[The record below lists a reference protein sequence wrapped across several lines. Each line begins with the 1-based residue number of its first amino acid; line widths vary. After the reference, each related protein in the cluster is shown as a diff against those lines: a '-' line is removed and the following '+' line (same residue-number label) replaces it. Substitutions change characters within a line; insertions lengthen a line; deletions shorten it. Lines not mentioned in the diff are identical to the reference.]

1 MDMQLSKKGGMKRK
15 AVALAII
22 LLISVSIV
30 AVGSMSPLVHGQT
43 QSTVVYGTVTDENGV
58 NLSSVA
64 VGLYTPN
71 GALVT
76 STLTDS
82 FGGFVLTNVAFGTYS
97 LHLTK
102 LGYAEAAQSIVVNT
116 FGQLLGTIV
125 LSSALSLSTSIL
137 SLVAS
142 PGDQVTIPFTLT
154 NSGGETEVVAFSTS
168 NPEGWS
174 ASVLEGNYELGNLSV
189 SSGQSMALQLEVT
202 VSSTAPVGV
211 DFSVS
216 ITAFGITNTSL
227 TLAILAQPQPT
238 AIVSGRIVD
247 ENNNGMNRVEVDAY
261 TPGNVLI
268 KSAQTSSNGSFSIE
282 VPIADTSSL
291 QFSKDGYAEVTKTV
305 SLKFKGETVN
315 LGDITLI
322 EALKLTSSILSTVA
336 NPGGQ
341 ITIPFTAGNGGSTP
355 ETVAFSVSYPA
366 GWSARVLDSSGHEVK
381 SASLAS
387 NVASNF
393 QLEVEVPLGA
403 TGAQNLSLIAVGAT
417 TSTIDFTVNVESTNE
432 SIISCQFPGKSAT
445 PGDTIRFQIE
455 LMNPFSVEMRF
466 EVSMD
471 SVPANWTAS
480 IKNSN
485 GDSVTEIL
493 LSAGGSVNL
502 VVQVNSF
509 ASATTGQTYGL
520 DVKAESDDNNV
531 TDSLPITVAL
541 TEATNEVTLT
551 ASLPEIAITAGNV
564 ADYSATI
571 VNLGV
576 TDRLLLLTI
585 VPPSGW
591 TAIFKS
597 GSVEVT
603 TLYLYAGNTSALTI
617 AVTPPST
624 VSVGSYVIPVQVKS
638 ESGVVL
644 DELNLTTTVTGSY
657 GMTLGLSTYLTTAT
671 SGGTATFTATV
682 TNSGYSPLTGVV
694 ADITLPVSA
703 WSDAVTPVQVGTL
716 SPKESVTFT
725 VVVTTT
731 DTTVSGDYL
740 VTVAGSS
747 DQVSSDSSQVRV
759 TVSTSTSWGIYGIV
773 IAVILIIAL
782 ILVFR
787 KFKRR

>member
-1 MDMQLSKKGGMKRK
+1 MDMQLSKRGGMKRK

>member
-1 MDMQLSKKGGMKRK
+1 MDMQLSKRGGMKRK

-657 GMTLGLSTYLTTAT
+657 DLTLGLSTYLTTAT

>member
-1 MDMQLSKKGGMKRK
+1 MNMQLSKKDVVKRK

-22 LLISVSIV
+22 LLISVSIM

-43 QSTVVYGTVTDENGV
+43 QSTVVYGTVSDENGV
-58 NLSSVA
+58 GLSSVVA
-64 VGLYTPN
+64 ALYTPN

-82 FGGFVLTNVAFGTYS
+82 SGDFVLTTVAFGTYS

-102 LGYAEAAQSIVVNT
+102 LGYAEVAQNIAVNT

-125 LSSALSLSTSIL
+125 LPSALSLSTSIL

-142 PGDQVTIPFTLT
+142 PGDQITIPFTLT
-154 NSGGETEVVAFSTS
+154 NSGAETEVVAFSTS

-174 ASVLEGNYELGNLSV
+174 ASVLEGNYELGNLSLP
-189 SSGQSMALQLEVT
+189 SGQSMALQLEVT
-202 VSSTAPVGV
+202 VSSTAPVDV
-211 DFSVS
+211 DYNVS
-216 ITAFGITNTSL
+216 ITAIGITNSSL
-227 TLAILAQPQPT
+227 TIAILAQPQPT

-247 ENNNGMNRVEVDAY
+247 ENNNGMNGVEVDAY

-268 KSAQTSSNGSFSIE
+268 KSTQTSSNGSFSIE

-305 SLKFKGETVN
+305 SLKFEGETVN
-315 LGDITLI
+315 LGDITLS
-322 EALKLTSSILSTVA
+322 EALKLTSSILSTVT

-341 ITIPFTAGNGGSTP
+341 ITIPFTAGNAGSTP
-355 ETVAFSVSYPA
+355 ETVAFSVSYPV
-366 GWSARVLDSSGHEVK
+366 GWSAIVLDSSGHQVE
-381 SASLAS
+381 STSLAS
-387 NVASNF
+387 NLASNF
-393 QLEVEVPLGA
+393 QLEVNVPLGSA
-403 TGAQNLSLIAVGAT
+403 GAQNLSLIAAGAT
-417 TSTIDFTVNVESTNE
+417 TSTLNFTVNVESTNE
-432 SIISCQFPGKSAT
+432 SIISCQFPGKSAS
-445 PGDTIRFQIE
+445 PGDTIGFQIA

-466 EVSMD
+466 KVSMD

-493 LSAGGSVNL
+493 LSAGESVNL
-502 VVQVNSF
+502 MVQVDSF

-520 DVKAESDDNNV
+520 AVKAESDDNNV

-564 ADYSATI
+564 AGYSVTI

-576 TDRLLLLTI
+576 ADRLLFLTI

-657 GMTLGLSTYLTTAT
+657 DMTLGLSTYLTTAT

-682 TNSGYSPLTGVV
+682 TNSGYSTLTGVV
-694 ADITLPVSA
+694 ADITLPESA
-703 WSDAVTPVQVGTL
+703 WSNAVTPVQVGTL
-716 SPKESVTFT
+716 NPKESATFT

-731 DTTVSGDYL
+731 DTTVSGDYM
-740 VTVAGSS
+740 VTVTGSS

-759 TVSTSTSWGIYGIV
+759 TVSTSTSWGIYGVV
-773 IAVILIIAL
+773 IAVIFIIAL